1 MAIANKIAELRAK
14 IASGEIKPQQGGGNG
29 PKVGEGEFLC
39 MVEEASFGKGES
51 GNLRGIAKLKV
62 LSGGTDAEIGGL
74 FNLYLQTSN
83 EKYAAE
89 TIALWTQ
96 ILVAASVKEDKI
108 FDDADSISEIISN
121 IMQLAN
127 KLAVRG
133 VMKLVVKRKQQK
145 ELDAKGHK
153 RFYNDIQLDET
164 LELYSKET
172 IESDAAIDA
181 AIAESAA
188 EAPKAAAAATA
199 KAPTQKAK
207 PW

>member
-74 FNLYLQTSN
+74 FNLYLQTLN
-83 EKYAAE
+83 EKYATE

-96 ILVAASVKEDKI
+96 ILVAAGVKEDKI

-164 LELYSKET
+164 LEIYSKET

-188 EAPKAAAAATA
+188 EAPKAAATA
-199 KAPTQKAK
+199 KASTQKAK